1 MLRSKNPALKAF
13 SQPQSWSDFG
23 GSSVAQAK
31 SSTMTIAGTV
41 QAAGIQLAIAFG
53 CAALAWIGF
62 SKGWLPASAA
72 TPMSIGVMGLLII
85 GGFVLGRKPA
95 SAVVMG
101 PVLSGAYGAFAG
113 LFSFAV
119 AMALGAVWMKN
130 PDLIGAQQG
139 WSRADLVARGS
150 GVIMQ
155 AMLLTIGVAGAML
168 LLRVFNIVRVGGV
181 FAKIVVF
188 ATMAVGFVYIASM
201 LLNLI
206 TGNSMPFIH
215 ETGPIGIGFSAFVV
229 VLASI
234 NLLMAFQTVEDGA
247 RAGLPK
253 YMEWYAGYAVVSTMI
268 WLYIEILYLL
278 YKIYASMSER

>member
-23 GSSVAQAK
+23 GGSVAQAK

-41 QAAGIQLAIAFG
+41 QAAGIQLAIAFAG
-53 CAALAWIGF
+53 AVIAWMAF
-62 SKGWLPASAA
+62 SKQWVPPSAA
-72 TPMSIGVMGLLII
+72 MPMCLGVMGLLII

-101 PVLSGAYGAFAG
+101 PIMSGAYGAVAG
-113 LFSFAV
+113 LISYSV
-119 AMALGAVWMKN
+119 AIAMGAIWAKN
-130 PDLIGAQQG
+130 PELIGAEQG
-139 WSRADLVARGS
+139 WTREALVARGS

-168 LLRVFNIVRVGGV
+168 ALRVFNVVRVGGV

-201 LLNLI
+201 LLRLI
-206 TGNSMPFIH
+206 TGNGMPFIH
-215 ETGPIGIGFSAFVV
+215 QTGPIGIGFSAFVV

-253 YMEWYAGYAVVSTMI
+253 YMEWFAGVGLLITLV
-268 WLYIEILYLL
+268 WLYLEFLRLLAILN
-278 YKIYASMSER
+278 RRD